1 MKWSKQGAALLSVAS
16 NITLTAGKV
25 VVGIMTGS
33 VSILS
38 EAIHSGIDLLASLI
52 ALFSVRYS
60 DVPADQDHPYGHG
73 KIENVSGVIEGLL
86 IFFAAGWI
94 AAESI
99 HKLIDGTQLTDLRL
113 GVAIM
118 AVSAVLNTLVS
129 RLLYRVA
136 RRTDSVA
143 LEADAAHL
151 STDVITSAGVFA
163 AVGAIYSV
171 HALWDVHLD
180 VLDPIIAMG
189 VAAFI
194 LNVAWRITRKSFV
207 PLLDRRAEPEE
218 KQVEQ
223 ILQEY
228 NGRVSHF
235 HKMRTR
241 RSGSTL
247 HVDLHMGLPG
257 DRHLAEAHA
266 LSGEIKARIQQA
278 LPRAQVLIH
287 LEPPAGDGAVTMS
300 NGDRGPAVR
309 YQGQVLVAGDS
320 AEVKRLELKPG
331 QHLRWPGTPGHSVRW
346 IVVNGGAVVRWDKV
360 EKRVGTGEEV
370 SPPADRACEIWNP
383 GREPL
388 VLVEIQIKAG
398 EGG

>member
-1 MKWSKQGAALLSVAS
+1 MNWSKQGAAWLSVAS
-16 NITLTAGKV
+16 NIILTLGKL

-118 AVSAVLNTLVS
+118 AISAVLNLLVS

-136 RRTDSVA
+136 HRTGSVA

-151 STDVITSAGVFA
+151 RTDVYTSAGVFA
-163 AVGAIYSV
+163 AVGAIFSA

-180 VLDPIIAMG
+180 VLDPIIAFG

-207 PLLDRRAEPEE
+207 PLLDRRADPEE
-218 KQVEQ
+218 RQVEE
-223 ILQEY
+223 ILKEY
-228 NGRVSHF
+228 SGRVSHF
-235 HKMRTR
+235 HKIRTR

-257 DRHLAEAHA
+257 DRHLAEAHD

-287 LEPPAGDGAVTMS
+287 LEPPVGDGGLTLSDGAGS
-300 NGDRGPAVR
+300 RSR
-309 YQGQVLVAGDS
+309 YQGQVLVAGDG
-320 AEVKRLELKPG
+320 AEVKRLELAPG
-331 QHLRWPGTPGHSVRW
+331 QRLSRARTQGPSVRW
-346 IVVNGGAVVRWDKV
+346 MVVNGEAVVTWDQA
-360 EKRVGTGEEV
+360 EKRLRTGEEV
-370 SPPADRACEIWNP
+370 TPPIDRTCEILNP

-388 VLVEIQIKAG
+388 VLIEIQIKA
-398 EGG
+398 

>member
-1 MKWSKQGAALLSVAS
+1 MNWSKQGAALLSVAS
-16 NITLTAGKV
+16 NLALTSGKIVAG
-25 VVGIMTGS
+25 ILTGS

-38 EAIHSGIDLLASLI
+38 EAIHSGIDLLASCI

-94 AAESI
+94 VAESI
-99 HKLIDGTQLTDLRL
+99 HKLIDGTELTDLRL
-113 GVAIM
+113 GVAVM
-118 AVSAVLNTLVS
+118 AASAVLNTLVS

-180 VLDPIIAMG
+180 VLDPLVAIG

-207 PLLDRRAEPEE
+207 PLLDRRAEKEE
-218 KQVEQ
+218 EQVRR

-228 NGRVSHF
+228 EGRVSHF
-235 HKMRTR
+235 HKVRTR

-247 HVDLHMGLPG
+247 HVDMHMGLPG

-266 LSGEIKARIQQA
+266 LSGEIKARIQES

-287 LEPPAGDGAVTMS
+287 LEPPAGKGEFTLSDSGK
-300 NGDRGPAVR
+300 GPAH
-309 YQGQVLVAGDS
+309 YLDQILVAGDGG
-320 AEVKRLELKPG
+320 EVKRLELKPG
-331 QHLRWPGTPGHSVRW
+331 QRLSRSGAPSPPARCF
-346 IVVNGGAVVRWDKV
+346 VVNGEATVICDGV
-360 EKRVGTGEEV
+360 EQRLRTGEEITLA
-370 SPPADRACEIWNP
+370 PGRACEIQSS
-383 GREPL
+383 GRDPL
-388 VLVEIQIKAG
+388 VLVEIQRKA
-398 EGG
+398 